1 MSTFDQLVNDC
12 QQTLQGYGLSQPRAA
27 FLSSSVAADD
37 LSFSVGDATS
47 FEQGVAEIEDEIVF
61 IDQVDYNSNIL
72 TIAPDGRGWYGTT
85 AATHAGDKRITM
97 APVWPKVQIRN
108 AVNEAILGTY
118 PLLFGV
124 GTTSFT
130 YSPVVTTYEIPAE
143 AEQILRVEADTIGP
157 SDEQLRI
164 KRYSF
169 NSAASTDE
177 FTSGNSITLEQGGFP
192 GKNIYVTYAKQLTEL
207 SSGDTFSESGLGE
220 TAKLAVKYAAL
231 SILTAPMDAS
241 RLPVDTAVADE
252 YDSSRSN
259 IGTATRLSAQLYQR
273 YLMELENE
281 RKRLRAAY
289 PVTIN
294 VRTR

>member
-27 FLSSSVAADD
+27 FLSSAVDADA
-37 LSFSVGDATS
+37 LQFSVGSATS

-61 IDQVDYNSNIL
+61 IDSVDYNSSIL

-85 AATHAGDKRITM
+85 AASHAADKRITM
-97 APVWPKVQIRN
+97 APVWPKMQVRAAI
-108 AVNEAILGTY
+108 NEAILGTY

-130 YSPVVTTYEIPAE
+130 YNPVVTTYEIPSE

-157 SDEQLRI
+157 SDEQVRI
-164 KRYSF
+164 DRFSF
-169 NSAASTDE
+169 NSAAATTEHST
-177 FTSGNSITLEQGGFP
+177 GNSITLERGGFP
-192 GKNIYVTYAKQLTEL
+192 GKKVYVTYAKQLTEL
-207 SSGDTFSESGLGE
+207 SSGDAFTESGLGE

-231 SILTAPMDAS
+231 SILTAPMDAA
-241 RLPVDTAVADE
+241 RLPIDTAVADE

-289 PVTIN
+289 PVRIN